1 MAPEDDRRAVGNA
14 HPLLAEVQ
22 RSLDDEID
30 LAVLAERFGYSP
42 FHFHRVFTREVG
54 ETPKGHVAR
63 LRLEKALLLVAVTEA
78 TLLDIALTVGFQ
90 NHETF
95 TRAFKRQ
102 FGTTPRELRARARRA
117 DRGLPEPPEEECL
130 LSAVRFVT
138 LPPKHMLA
146 VRHVGSYDAP
156 FQPPYLDGDVC
167 WTGLVAWAEA
177 RGLGYSQLPYG
188 FYLDMPGITPD
199 AAMRADFCIE
209 IDRAV
214 AGEGRYFHVPFAGGT
229 FGMIEH
235 RGPYSTVPVA
245 YRTLVNAII
254 AGSGRYGLNG
264 APPFQIMREVHRG
277 GDPAANLT
285 EVYFPVDRR

>member
-1 MAPEDDRRAVGNA
+1 MGLPGDRSAVA
-14 HPLLAEVQ
+14 SEHPLLAEVQ
-22 RSLDDEID
+22 RGLDDEID
-30 LAVLAERFGYSP
+30 LAALAERFGYSP

-54 ETPKGHVAR
+54 ETPKAHVAR
-63 LRLEKALLLVAVTEA
+63 LRLEKALLLVAVTGA
-78 TLLDIALTVGFQ
+78 TILDIALTVGFH

-117 DRGLPEPPEEECL
+117 DRRPPARLAGDCL
-130 LSAVRFVT
+130 LSAVRYVT
-138 LPPKHMLA
+138 LPAKHMLA
-146 VRHVGSYDAP
+146 VRHVGPYDAP
-156 FQPPYLDGDVC
+156 FPPPYRDGDPY

-177 RGLGYSQLPYG
+177 RGLGPSPLPYG

-209 IDRAV
+209 IERPV
-214 AGEGRYFHVPFAGGT
+214 AGDGRYFHAPFAGGT

-235 RGPYSTVPVA
+235 RGPYATVPLA
-245 YRTLVNAII
+245 YRALVDAII
-254 AGSGRYGLNG
+254 AGPGRHALNG
-264 APPFQIMREVHRG
+264 APPFQVMREVHRG
-277 GDPAANLT
+277 GDPDANLT